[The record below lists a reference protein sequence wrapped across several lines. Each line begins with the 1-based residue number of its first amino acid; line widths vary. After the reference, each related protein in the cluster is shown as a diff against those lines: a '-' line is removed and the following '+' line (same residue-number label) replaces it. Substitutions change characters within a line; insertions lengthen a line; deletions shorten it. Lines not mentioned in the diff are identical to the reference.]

1 MNLKLI
7 NSCTSCR
14 RKVFELPITETE
26 RHLIKQSDVADLV
39 NHTNGQGKALFAAA
53 FISHFSGD
61 IPHIHFDIAGPATTK
76 SATYKGPKGPTG
88 YMIPTVV
95 EWLQQKYK

>member
-1 MNLKLI
+1 M
-7 NSCTSCR
+7 
-14 RKVFELPITETE
+14 
-26 RHLIKQSDVADLV
+26 
-39 NHTNGQGKALFAAA
+39 FAAA

-61 IPHIHFDIAGPATTK
+61 IPHIHFDIAGPATIK